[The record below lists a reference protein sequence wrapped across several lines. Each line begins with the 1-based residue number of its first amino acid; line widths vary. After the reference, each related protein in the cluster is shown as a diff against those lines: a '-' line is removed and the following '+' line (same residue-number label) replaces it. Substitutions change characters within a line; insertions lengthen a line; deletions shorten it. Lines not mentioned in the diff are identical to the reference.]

1 MGPGVGAIDPADS
14 SAWKPGACSP
24 LDHDRD
30 TKHEHGR
37 ESDGGRLHW
46 PVDFFY
52 LLNSRDV
59 EATVQGVG
67 EASWGAWRSP
77 EGHCEDNRFSFL
89 TLSDFLS

>member
-1 MGPGVGAIDPADS
+1 MGPGVGAINPADS

-67 EASWGAWRSP
+67 EAGCVGLRRKKATVRMGSLEEP
-77 EGHCEDNRFSFL
+77 
-89 TLSDFLS
+89 